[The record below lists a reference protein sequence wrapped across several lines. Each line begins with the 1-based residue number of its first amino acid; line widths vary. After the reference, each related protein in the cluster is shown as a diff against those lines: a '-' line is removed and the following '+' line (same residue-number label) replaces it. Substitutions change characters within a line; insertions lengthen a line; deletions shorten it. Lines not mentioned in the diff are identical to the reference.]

1 MYPTPQ
7 KQVTPPLAVYPEAT
21 YVYRRCQQMGQP
33 LVKLA
38 PVPVEVSQSC
48 AMPSPMLPCLHASCH
63 LPCHVDDHPPPNP
76 PVGGWIWHL
85 RGLC

>member
-1 MYPTPQ
+1 
-7 KQVTPPLAVYPEAT
+7 
-21 YVYRRCQQMGQP
+21 MGQP

-48 AMPSPMLPCLHASCH
+48 AMPPLPCLPCLHACMPPAIS
-63 LPCHVDDHPPPNP
+63 PVTSMTTHPPPNP
-76 PVGGWIWHL
+76 PVGGWIWHV